1 MICIKVFHEH
11 QMLLAC
17 NNYTRIKFGD
27 PLADSPSR
35 TIEEIY
41 AELDNKKPC
50 IFVLSTGAD
59 PSGMLFKFQA
69 VMKKKME
76 LVSLGQGQGP
86 VAEQLVADGCKSGD
100 WVLLQNCMLAKSW
113 MSDLE
118 AMVFGLAE
126 NSEDNH
132 PEFRLWLTSKPADY
146 FPVSVLQNGIKMTNE
161 PPKGIRANLV
171 RSYANLIKPEDF
183 ETSIAIMRRFLNEQD
198 EIPWD
203 ALRFV
208 TGQINY
214 GGRVTDDWD
223 RRCLMTILQTSMKEE
238 VLTAGFAFSPSGVY
252 YSPEP
257 GSYEEYKTYFGS
269 LPAVDDPEV
278 FGMHQNAN
286 TTFMTAESQ
295 ALMGSVLSLQP
306 RSGGGGGAAK
316 SPDEIVLE
324 AAAALREQV
333 PGYLLDDDAG
343 ATTFVIQPNGLLT
356 SLATVLKQE
365 MA

>member
-1 MICIKVFHEH
+1 M
-11 QMLLAC
+11 A
-17 NNYTRIKFGD
+17 TRS
-27 PLADSPSR
+27 ADSPSR

-50 IFVLSTGAD
+50 IFVLYGAD

-183 ETSIAIMRRFLNEQD
+183 ETCKMKNEFKMILCGLCFFHANILERRKFGPLGWNIRYAFDESDLETSIAICAVPQRAGRD
-198 EIPWD
+198 PVGCA
-203 ALRFV
+203 ALRD
-208 TGQINY
+208 GPDQL
-214 GGRVTDDWD
+214 RRAVTDDWD
-223 RRCLMTILQTSMKEE
+223 RRCITTSC
-238 VLTAGFAFSPSGVY
+238 
-252 YSPEP
+252 
-257 GSYEEYKTYFGS
+257 
-269 LPAVDDPEV
+269 
-278 FGMHQNAN
+278 
-286 TTFMTAESQ
+286 
-295 ALMGSVLSLQP
+295 
-306 RSGGGGGAAK
+306 R
-316 SPDEIVLE
+316 
-324 AAAALREQV
+324 RR
-333 PGYLLDDDAG
+333 
-343 ATTFVIQPNGLLT
+343 
-356 SLATVLKQE
+356 
-365 MA
+365 